1 MTKTKRFFRKYG
13 VAYLELLP
21 FTLLFLIFTV
31 LPVGIAVVLSF
42 TNYNMFQM
50 IDFVGIANYK
60 GLFLG
65 DEIFMKALGNT
76 LLFAVIVGPAGY
88 FLSFFAAWVLN
99 MMRFR
104 NGFALMFYAPSIISG
119 VAMSVVWSYIFSPD
133 SYGLLNNALLS
144 IGLIDD
150 PVLWTQDPN
159 YILPVIIL
167 VSVWMS
173 MGTGFLVFLAG
184 LQNVNKEYYEA
195 AAIDGIS
202 NKYQE
207 LKYITLPSM
216 KPQLL
221 FGAINAIT
229 GAFGVYEVSV
239 TLAGF
244 PSPNYAGHTI
254 VTHLYDYAF
263 VRFQM
268 GYACAVAAVLFIM
281 TFFIGRVVMNALT
294 EKEEKAAKKR

>member
-1 MTKTKRFFRKYG
+1 MTKTKKFFRKYG
-13 VAYLELLP
+13 IAYLELLP
-21 FTLLFLIFTV
+21 FTVLFFVFTV

-50 IDFVGIANYK
+50 LDFVGIKNYK

-99 MMRFR
+99 MMKFR

-119 VAMSVVWSYIFSPD
+119 VAMSVVWSYIFSSD
-133 SYGLLNNALLS
+133 SYGLINNVLLS
-144 IGLIDD
+144 IGIIDD
-150 PVLWTQDPN
+150 PVLWTQDPR
-159 YILPVIIL
+159 YILPVIII

-184 LQNVNKEYYEA
+184 LQNINKEYYEA
-195 AAIDGIS
+195 ASIDGIS

-221 FGAINAIT
+221 FGAINAVT
-229 GAFGVYEVSV
+229 NAFGVYEVSV

-268 GYACAVAAVLFIM
+268 GYACAVATILFIM
-281 TFFIGRVVMNALT
+281 TFFIGRLIMNALS
-294 EKEEKAAKKR
+294 EKEDKAVARK

>member
-1 MTKTKRFFRKYG
+1 MNKAKRFFRKYG

-21 FTLLFLIFTV
+21 FTVLFLIFTV

-50 IDFVGIANYK
+50 IDFVGINNYK

-99 MMRFR
+99 MMKFR

-144 IGLIDD
+144 IGIIDD

-221 FGAINAIT
+221 FGAINAVT

-268 GYACAVAAVLFIM
+268 GYACAVATVLFIM